1 MIGLFV
7 IWLVL
12 YQVLVLESPMTR
24 ERKIYCIALGK
35 SNFVKNGK
43 EGTMVTD
50 WNIVNFEYATSG
62 QGKPNELWKKR
73 KCTWGALAEVV
84 VENVH

>member
-12 YQVLVLESPMTR
+12 YQVLVLESPMTG
-24 ERKIYCIALGK
+24 ERRICCTALEK

-50 WNIVNFEYATSG
+50 GNIVNSEYATSG
-62 QGKPNELWKKR
+62 QGKPNEL
-73 KCTWGALAEVV
+73 CT
-84 VENVH
+84 